1 MPSFPVQ
8 LTPAYFWS
16 FQGAPPPTP
25 TLAPSPRQVE
35 EAFTAEG
42 GCVVAAAAAAEPSEN
57 GGDRESVFEGSSVS
71 RAGGCGA
78 LSRKAA
84 ALAVRMGRPRSSA
97 SPSSGPFA
105 AAASPAAAGQA
116 SSSASSSGV
125 ILLGETFTGK
135 STLLRAAARLCG
147 LGRERVVSVFPAA
160 YSPRQKF
167 GRVAGEEWRDGVLT
181 SVLRRLGAAAA
192 ASEAGGIGRDGR
204 QEREDLADGNEAN
217 GEDDA
222 EEGGESSS
230 SNAFWLVLQGPLDAQ
245 WGDAVEKMLDDRF
258 LDLESGEHLRIPE
271 EVSIIFET
279 DTVERVRNELSM
291 YRNMNSKWH
300 FSLGLLQHCSALLQ
314 RSLVAPCSS
323 SSLAT

>member
-1 MPSFPVQ
+1 M
-8 LTPAYFWS
+8 
-16 FQGAPPPTP
+16 
-25 TLAPSPRQVE
+25 E
-35 EAFTAEG
+35 EAFSAEG
-42 GCVVAAAAAAEPSEN
+42 GCVVAASSSSSEPSEN
-57 GGDRESVFEGSSVS
+57 GGDRESVFEGSVGK
-71 RAGGCGA
+71 AGGCGA

-105 AAASPAAAGQA
+105 AAQSAAAGQA

-192 ASEAGGIGRDGR
+192 ASEACGGGCGGRAAD
-204 QEREDLADGNEAN
+204 REDHADAEEAN
-217 GEDDA
+217 EEDA

-291 YRNMNSKWH
+291 YRNLNS
-300 FSLGLLQHCSALLQ
+300 
-314 RSLVAPCSS
+314 
-323 SSLAT
+323 

>member
-1 MPSFPVQ
+1 M
-8 LTPAYFWS
+8 
-16 FQGAPPPTP
+16 
-25 TLAPSPRQVE
+25 E
-35 EAFTAEG
+35 EAFLAEG
-42 GCVVAAAAAAEPSEN
+42 GCVVAAAAAAAASEPSEN
-57 GGDRESVFEGSSVS
+57 GGDRESVFEGSSLG
-71 RAGGCGA
+71 RAAGCGA

-105 AAASPAAAGQA
+105 AAAPSSAAGQA
-116 SSSASSSGV
+116 SSSSSSSGV

-167 GRVAGEEWRDGVLT
+167 GRVAGGEWRDGVLT

-192 ASEAGGIGRDGR
+192 ASEAGGGGGR
-204 QEREDLADGNEAN
+204 QEREDLADGDEAN
-217 GEDDA
+217 GVDDA
-222 EEGGESSS
+222 EEGGNSSS

-279 DTVERVRNELSM
+279 DTVERVRYDLAM
-291 YRNMNSKWH
+291 YRNMNS
-300 FSLGLLQHCSALLQ
+300 
-314 RSLVAPCSS
+314 
-323 SSLAT
+323 